1 MQVKPEKKEDR
12 RVRRTK
18 KLLTHGLIQLM
29 KEKQVQDITVRE
41 LADLV
46 DVNRGTFYLY
56 YRDIFD
62 MLDSIEQELFNQV
75 NQLIAAHKGE
85 TVLTHTLP
93 VLKELFHLVEENK
106 ELCQVLLGQNGDM
119 KFLKKL
125 SDVVQDAFRREWLM
139 MKKDEVTFDYS
150 YAFGA
155 LGFVGLLRTWLGR
168 KALCKQLFCGTCC
181 PRASVSSKL
190 LPKQRMEKAY
200 CLLAKLMLI
209 ATGNFHGGGSP
220 EGAVAQTWTF
230 DSPLWAFFGYFLSQ
244 QKVTESL
251 PQKRL
256 KPRKKSS
263 LLLKSRKTHPQFH
276 PIFRQQPTKSPS
288 AACICRASVL

>member
-1 MQVKPEKKEDR
+1 MDSIIACVPKINHQIRFRTLIKQQDKRQLRKQSTKLAKELKNKGVAMMTEKDTMQVKPEKKEDR

-119 KFLKKL
+119 KFLK
-125 SDVVQDAFRREWLM
+125 SCPTWCRR
-139 MKKDEVTFDYS
+139 
-150 YAFGA
+150 
-155 LGFVGLLRTWLGR
+155 
-168 KALCKQLFCGTCC
+168 
-181 PRASVSSKL
+181 
-190 LPKQRMEKAY
+190 
-200 CLLAKLMLI
+200 
-209 ATGNFHGGGSP
+209 
-220 EGAVAQTWTF
+220 
-230 DSPLWAFFGYFLSQ
+230 
-244 QKVTESL
+244 
-251 PQKRL
+251 
-256 KPRKKSS
+256 
-263 LLLKSRKTHPQFH
+263 
-276 PIFRQQPTKSPS
+276 PS
-288 AACICRASVL
+288 AANG

>member
-1 MQVKPEKKEDR
+1 MMTEKDTMQVKPEKKEDR

-93 VLKELFHLVEENK
+93 VLKELFRLVEENK

-125 SDVVQDAFRREWLM
+125 SDVVQEAFRREGLM

-155 LGFVGLLRTWLGR
+155 LGFVGLLRTWLER
-168 KALCKQLFCGTCC
+168 DCVEMSATAVRMMVPSSAIIITSSSSCTCISAARR
-181 PRASVSSKL
+181 PVLSVSCMAL
-190 LPKQRMEKAY
+190 MPLPPRDCTRY
-200 CLLAKLMLI
+200 SR
-209 ATGNFHGGGSP
+209 TS
-220 EGAVAQTWTF
+220 VR
-230 DSPLWAFFGYFLSQ
+230 
-244 QKVTESL
+244 L
-251 PQKRL
+251 P
-256 KPRKKSS
+256 
-263 LLLKSRKTHPQFH
+263 
-276 PIFRQQPTKSPS
+276 
-288 AACICRASVL
+288 

>member
-1 MQVKPEKKEDR
+1 MTEKDTMQVKPEKKEDR

-93 VLKELFHLVEENK
+93 VLKFK
-106 ELCQVLLGQNGDM
+106 
-119 KFLKKL
+119 
-125 SDVVQDAFRREWLM
+125 
-139 MKKDEVTFDYS
+139 T
-150 YAFGA
+150 
-155 LGFVGLLRTWLGR
+155 
-168 KALCKQLFCGTCC
+168 
-181 PRASVSSKL
+181 
-190 LPKQRMEKAY
+190 
-200 CLLAKLMLI
+200 
-209 ATGNFHGGGSP
+209 AT
-220 EGAVAQTWTF
+220 
-230 DSPLWAFFGYFLSQ
+230 
-244 QKVTESL
+244 
-251 PQKRL
+251 
-256 KPRKKSS
+256 
-263 LLLKSRKTHPQFH
+263 SRKVIIGKT
-276 PIFRQQPTKSPS
+276 S
-288 AACICRASVL
+288 ALINGFTALTT

>member
-1 MQVKPEKKEDR
+1 MMTEKDTMQVKPEKKEDR

-62 MLDSIEQELFNQV
+62 MLDSIEQDLFDQV

-85 TVLTHTLP
+85 TVLTHILP
-93 VLKELFHLVEENK
+93 VLK

-155 LGFVGLLRTWLGR
+155 LGFVGLLRTWLER
-168 KALCKQLFCGTCC
+168 DC
-181 PRASVSSKL
+181 V
-190 LPKQRMEKAY
+190 EKADD
-200 CLLAKLMLI
+200 M
-209 ATGNFHGGGSP
+209 
-220 EGAVAQTWTF
+220 AV
-230 DSPLWAFFGYFLSQ
+230 LSDRMI
-244 QKVTESL
+244 
-251 PQKRL
+251 RL
-256 KPRKKSS
+256 GLTSS
-263 LLLKSRKTHPQFH
+263 LQMP
-276 PIFRQQPTKSPS
+276 
-288 AACICRASVL
+288 

>member
-1 MQVKPEKKEDR
+1 MMTEKDTMQVKPEKKEDR

-41 LADLV
+41 
-46 DVNRGTFYLY
+46 
-56 YRDIFD
+56 
-62 MLDSIEQELFNQV
+62 LDSIEQELFNQV

-125 SDVVQDAFRREWLM
+125 SDVVQEAFRREWLM

-155 LGFVGLLRTWLGR
+155 LGFVGLLRTWLER
-168 KALCKQLFCGTCC
+168 DC
-181 PRASVSSKL
+181 V
-190 LPKQRMEKAY
+190 EKADD
-200 CLLAKLMLI
+200 M
-209 ATGNFHGGGSP
+209 
-220 EGAVAQTWTF
+220 AV
-230 DSPLWAFFGYFLSQ
+230 LSDRMI
-244 QKVTESL
+244 
-251 PQKRL
+251 RL
-256 KPRKKSS
+256 GLTSS
-263 LLLKSRKTHPQFH
+263 LQTP
-276 PIFRQQPTKSPS
+276 
-288 AACICRASVL
+288 

>member
-1 MQVKPEKKEDR
+1 M
-12 RVRRTK
+12 RRTK

-62 MLDSIEQELFNQV
+62 MLDSIEQDLFDQV

-93 VLKELFHLVEENK
+93 VLKELFHLVEDNK

-155 LGFVGLLRTWLGR
+155 LGFVGLLRTWLER
-168 KALCKQLFCGTCC
+168 DC
-181 PRASVSSKL
+181 V
-190 LPKQRMEKAY
+190 EKADD
-200 CLLAKLMLI
+200 M
-209 ATGNFHGGGSP
+209 
-220 EGAVAQTWTF
+220 AV
-230 DSPLWAFFGYFLSQ
+230 LSDRMI
-244 QKVTESL
+244 
-251 PQKRL
+251 RL
-256 KPRKKSS
+256 GLTSS
-263 LLLKSRKTHPQFH
+263 LQTP
-276 PIFRQQPTKSPS
+276 
-288 AACICRASVL
+288 

>member
-1 MQVKPEKKEDR
+1 MTEKDTMQVKPEKKEDR

-125 SDVVQDAFRREWLM
+125 SDVVQEAFRREWLM
-139 MKKDEVTFDYS
+139 MKKGRSITVMRS
-150 YAFGA
+150 VRWA
-155 LGFVGLLRTWLGR
+155 LWVCCGRGWSATAWRKPTTW
-168 KALCKQLFCGTCC
+168 Q
-181 PRASVSSKL
+181 SS
-190 LPKQRMEKAY
+190 
-200 CLLAKLMLI
+200 
-209 ATGNFHGGGSP
+209 AT
-220 EGAVAQTWTF
+220 A
-230 DSPLWAFFGYFLSQ
+230 
-244 QKVTESL
+244 
-251 PQKRL
+251 
-256 KPRKKSS
+256 
-263 LLLKSRKTHPQFH
+263 
-276 PIFRQQPTKSPS
+276 
-288 AACICRASVL
+288 

>member
-1 MQVKPEKKEDR
+1 MMTEEDTMQVKPEKKEDR

-125 SDVVQDAFRREWLM
+125 SDVVQEAFRREWLM

-155 LGFVGLLRTWLGR
+155 LGFVGLLRTWLER
-168 KALCKQLFCGTCC
+168 DC
-181 PRASVSSKL
+181 V
-190 LPKQRMEKAY
+190 EKADDMAVLSDRMMKRTRET
-200 CLLAKLMLI
+200 CL
-209 ATGNFHGGGSP
+209 F
-220 EGAVAQTWTF
+220 
-230 DSPLWAFFGYFLSQ
+230 
-244 QKVTESL
+244 SL
-251 PQKRL
+251 RSGKWQRSCFRFEEKIR
-256 KPRKKSS
+256 
-263 LLLKSRKTHPQFH
+263 
-276 PIFRQQPTKSPS
+276 FRQSDHAHW
-288 AACICRASVL
+288 AAHAPGRAADFGFAADGLAGVL

>member
-1 MQVKPEKKEDR
+1 MTEKDTMQVKEDR

-85 TVLTHTLP
+85 TVLTHALP

-125 SDVVQDAFRREWLM
+125 SDVVQEAFRREWLM
-139 MKKDEVTFDYS
+139 MKKDDS

-155 LGFVGLLRTWLGR
+155 LGFVGLLRTWLER
-168 KALCKQLFCGTCC
+168 DC
-181 PRASVSSKL
+181 V
-190 LPKQRMEKAY
+190 EKADD
-200 CLLAKLMLI
+200 M
-209 ATGNFHGGGSP
+209 
-220 EGAVAQTWTF
+220 AV
-230 DSPLWAFFGYFLSQ
+230 LSDRMI
-244 QKVTESL
+244 
-251 PQKRL
+251 RL
-256 KPRKKSS
+256 GLTSS
-263 LLLKSRKTHPQFH
+263 LQTQ
-276 PIFRQQPTKSPS
+276 
-288 AACICRASVL
+288 

>member
-1 MQVKPEKKEDR
+1 MMTEKDTMQAKPEKKEDR

-46 DVNRGTFYLY
+46 DVNRGTFYMY

-93 VLKELFHLVEENK
+93 VLKELFRLVEENK

-125 SDVVQDAFRREWLM
+125 SDVVQEAFRREWLM

-155 LGFVGLLRTWLGR
+155 LGFVGLLRTWLER
-168 KALCKQLFCGTCC
+168 DC
-181 PRASVSSKL
+181 V
-190 LPKQRMEKAY
+190 EKADD
-200 CLLAKLMLI
+200 M
-209 ATGNFHGGGSP
+209 
-220 EGAVAQTWTF
+220 AV
-230 DSPLWAFFGYFLSQ
+230 LSDRMI
-244 QKVTESL
+244 
-251 PQKRL
+251 RL
-256 KPRKKSS
+256 GLTSS
-263 LLLKSRKTHPQFH
+263 LQTP
-276 PIFRQQPTKSPS
+276 
-288 AACICRASVL
+288 

>member
-1 MQVKPEKKEDR
+1 MMTEKDTMQVKPEKKEDR

-62 MLDSIEQELFNQV
+62 MLDSIEQDLFDQV
-75 NQLIAAHKGE
+75 NQLIAA
-85 TVLTHTLP
+85 HTLP
-93 VLKELFHLVEENK
+93 VLKELFHLVEDNK

-155 LGFVGLLRTWLGR
+155 LGFVGLLRTWLER
-168 KALCKQLFCGTCC
+168 DC
-181 PRASVSSKL
+181 V
-190 LPKQRMEKAY
+190 EKADD
-200 CLLAKLMLI
+200 M
-209 ATGNFHGGGSP
+209 
-220 EGAVAQTWTF
+220 AV
-230 DSPLWAFFGYFLSQ
+230 LSDRMI
-244 QKVTESL
+244 
-251 PQKRL
+251 RL
-256 KPRKKSS
+256 GLTSS
-263 LLLKSRKTHPQFH
+263 LQTP
-276 PIFRQQPTKSPS
+276 
-288 AACICRASVL
+288 

>member
-1 MQVKPEKKEDR
+1 MMTEKDTMQVKPEKKEDR

-125 SDVVQDAFRREWLM
+125 SDVVQEAFRREWLM

-150 YAFGA
+150 YAFANAEIALFEGA
-155 LGFVGLLRTWLGR
+155 KGAEIEFAAEKNADKQKLAARYAAENSDPVNAAKNGYVDNIIEPQFV
-168 KALCKQLFCGTCC
+168 KQ
-181 PRASVSSKL
+181 
-190 LPKQRMEKAY
+190 Y
-200 CLLAKLMLI
+200 LI
-209 ATGNFHGGGSP
+209 A
-220 EGAVAQTWTF
+220 
-230 DSPLWAFFGYFLSQ
+230 
-244 QKVTESL
+244 SL
-251 PQKRL
+251 QM
-256 KPRKKSS
+256 
-263 LLLKSRKTHPQFH
+263 LLK
-276 PIFRQQPTKSPS
+276 
-288 AACICRASVL
+288 